1 MRRAR
6 DPDQIRASMETRD
19 LTLREM
25 GLLCDCDEKTIRKIL
40 AGQAVRPDLA
50 RRVARVL
57 RSNVDVLFEVAP
69 SSNKQDDDERQ
80 AVA

>member
-6 DPDQIRASMETRD
+6 DPDQLRATMQTRD

-25 GLLCDCDEKTIRKIL
+25 GLLCDCSEGLIRKIL
-40 AGQAVRPDLA
+40 AGNAVQPELA
-50 RRVARVL
+50 RRIAKVL
-57 RSNVDVLFEVAP
+57 RGNVGDLFEAAP
-69 SSNKQDDDERQ
+69 SSNKQDDDDRR